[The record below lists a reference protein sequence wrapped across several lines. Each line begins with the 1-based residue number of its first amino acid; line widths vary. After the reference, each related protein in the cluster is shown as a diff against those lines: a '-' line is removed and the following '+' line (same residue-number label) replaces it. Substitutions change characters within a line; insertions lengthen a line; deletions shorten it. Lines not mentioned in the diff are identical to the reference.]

1 MPSECEMITFV
12 SPTKILI
19 LNSEFLESKSRPL
32 MSELVNLNF
41 FLLRNQTLESNF
53 EFRRFQSSDIS
64 QIRPSLGLFSLFSLE
79 LWTFDV
85 QKY

>member
-1 MPSECEMITFV
+1 MMPSECEMITSV

-32 MSELVNLNF
+32 MSEMVNLKKK
-41 FLLRNQTLESNF
+41 LLRNQPLESNF

-64 QIRPSLGLFSLFSLE
+64 QI
-79 LWTFDV
+79 
-85 QKY
+85 